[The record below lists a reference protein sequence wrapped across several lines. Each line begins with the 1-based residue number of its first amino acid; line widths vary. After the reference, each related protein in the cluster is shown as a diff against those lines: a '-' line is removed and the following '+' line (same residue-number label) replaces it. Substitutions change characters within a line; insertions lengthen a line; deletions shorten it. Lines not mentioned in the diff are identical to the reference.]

1 MSFKFNIE
9 VARAYTVMPF
19 FFSIGCTIG
28 PAIGGFF
35 AQPTETKFPL
45 LGKSPLFKQFPYLL
59 LNLIC
64 AGMVFLTMVFA
75 SVALKETHP
84 KLRHRKARYVF
95 WGYQHNELSET
106 PLLHSD
112 IIGVENPSY
121 GTRNDAEINADPDLT
136 GVNPFR
142 GLSVNVWM
150 LAIAISL
157 LSAHTVTYI
166 QLLPI
171 FLRDPRDTS
180 APRHYIGG
188 IGGLDMSL
196 SEVGLV
202 MGVNGIIGLAVQL
215 MFPLFTERFGLRWT
229 LLLVTTLHPIS
240 YFCVPYLA
248 FLHTGVW
255 RNIGLYTWLTTRN
268 VFSTF
273 TYPILLIYIK
283 RWTPDTLMLGRVN
296 GLVASAGAACRTVSP
311 PAAGLLQTIGENY
324 HFSALAWWGSGVVAL
339 VAAIQ
344 CWFINT
350 PPEEKD

>member
-1 MSFKFNIE
+1 
-9 VARAYTVMPF
+9 MPF

-28 PAIGGFF
+28 PAVGGFF

-45 LGKSPLFKQFPYLL
+45 LRKSPLFEKFPYLL
-59 LNLIC
+59 PNIIC

-95 WGYQHNELSET
+95 WSRQHDKSSET

-112 IIGVENPSY
+112 MTRVENPSY
-121 GTRNDAEINADPDLT
+121 GTRSDSEMNADPDLT

-202 MGVNGIIGLAVQL
+202 MGANGIIGLAVQL
-215 MFPLFTERFGLRWT
+215 MFPLFTKRFGIRRT

-248 FLHTGVW
+248 FLHRHLAQYRPVHMVDYTQRVFNFHLPDSFDLYQTVDARHSHAWLCQWTGCEC
-255 RNIGLYTWLTTRN
+255 RRSMSHGLPYCSRSAADN
-268 VFSTF
+268 
-273 TYPILLIYIK
+273 
-283 RWTPDTLMLGRVN
+283 RWKLPFQRF
-296 GLVASAGAACRTVSP
+296 GLVG
-311 PAAGLLQTIGENY
+311 IGCCSTGCCY
-324 HFSALAWWGSGVVAL
+324 SML
-339 VAAIQ
+339 VH
-344 CWFINT
+344 
-350 PPEEKD
+350 